1 MMRCL
6 LVALLLVAAGCGTGT
21 DGKPVAPPT
30 TPAPAPEPRICTD
43 ERNQA
48 LAFYSPILVREWAGA
63 PFRFYVD
70 GGLPESE
77 RADAEHFLG
86 SGSGT
91 SVVERLSQRI
101 EEQLGYS
108 ILEPEGWIAEADR
121 GFGIARGGILNC
133 KGPPPGGVRPG
144 GIVGSDRSTDGGG
157 SHRPPACEGQAGV
170 CRCSFYLNNDLAP
183 SFDGVLTHELFHLF
197 GFTHS
202 PDSTHPQ
209 QTPPGM
215 GVPMSVHLTQAGYP
229 APRDLGVTFEDVDAL
244 RCIFPEGG

>member
-6 LVALLLVAAGCGTGT
+6 LVALLLLAAGCGTGT
-21 DGKPVAPPT
+21 DGQPVAPT
-30 TPAPAPEPRICTD
+30 TPPPAPAPKPRVCTD

-63 PFRFYVD
+63 PFRFYLD

-77 RADAEHFLG
+77 RADAEHFFG
-86 SGSGT
+86 
-91 SVVERLSQRI
+91 VVERLSQRI

-133 KGPPPGGVRPG
+133 EGPPPGGVRPG
-144 GIVGSDRSTDGGG
+144 GIVLTVVPMVAESTGL
-157 SHRPPACEGQAGV
+157 PPAKAKPECAV
-170 CRCSFYLNNDLAP
+170 AFYLNNDLAP

-215 GVPMSVHLTQAGYP
+215 GVAMSVHLTQAGYP